1 MGLYY
6 TLQHMIGNLVV
17 PSLTSHRSWS
27 ASFRTFQ
34 SDEIV
39 SEGAV
44 SDRVCCASFP
54 SHHLISSMRG
64 RAVLDKVFSPFEV
77 NIVLGSAPSLFAQA
91 ALKAL
96 KSESLIQYWP
106 LMTVFA
112 MG

>member
-27 ASFRTFQ
+27 ASFRTFKVTKL
-34 SDEIV
+34 SVREPLVI
-39 SEGAV
+39 
-44 SDRVCCASFP
+44 VCCASFP
-54 SHHLISSMRG
+54 SHHLNSSIRG
-64 RAVLDKVFSPFEV
+64 RAVLGNVFSPFEL
-77 NIVLGSAPSLFAQA
+77 NIVLGSAPSLLAQA

-96 KSESLIQYWP
+96 KSASLIQYWP
-106 LMTVFA
+106 LMTIFA